1 MIRIVRA
8 FVRATATLA
17 LFAGVLG
24 AAPAPAGAPVEIY
37 AFVALTGSNAFLG
50 NEQAKGFEA
59 LEHFVNQTGGIQ
71 GRPLKFIVQD
81 DQSNP
86 TVSNQLFS
94 AAQHSGPVVMG
105 GGVVGTCNAASALI
119 ASDGPVMYC
128 LSSGIH
134 PPAGSFIYSAGFSSI
149 DQIAAAMRYFN
160 DKGATKIA
168 VMTSTDGT
176 GQDADRIIDQVFAL
190 PENHRDSIV
199 DREHFNIK
207 DMSVAAQIS
216 HIGASG
222 AQAIIAW
229 TTGTPLG
236 TVLHGMKDAGV
247 DLPIVTTGGNL
258 SYPQLEAYAD
268 IVPAQLL
275 VPGLPL
281 VVPDDLK
288 AGAVKSAVQQC
299 LDALASTQP
308 KPDIGY
314 ALPWD
319 AGLVVVSALR
329 KLGPN
334 ATAAQVRDAI
344 DGVHDWNGVFGTYNY
359 QVVPQRG
366 LDLEHVIITRWNK
379 STNRFIAVTKPGGHA
394 LK

>member
-1 MIRIVRA
+1 MTGKIRRLAQTAAAVGILA
-8 FVRATATLA
+8 ATA
-17 LFAGVLG
+17 G
-24 AAPAPAGAPVEIY
+24 AAPPSGAPVEIY

-50 NEQAKGFEA
+50 NEQGKGFEA
-59 LEHFVNQTGGIQ
+59 LERYVNATGGID
-71 GRPLKFIVQD
+71 GRPLKFVIQD

-119 ASDGPVMYC
+119 APDGPVMYC
-128 LSSGIH
+128 LSSGVH
-134 PPAGSFIYSAGFSSI
+134 PPAGSFTYSAGFSSI
-149 DQIAAAMRYFN
+149 DQISAAMRYFN
-160 DKGATKIA
+160 DKGLTKIA
-168 VMTSTDGT
+168 VVTSTDGT
-176 GQDADRIIDQVFAL
+176 GQDADRIIDDVFKQ
-190 PENHRDSIV
+190 PENAKASIV

-207 DMSVAAQIS
+207 DMSVAAQMS

-236 TVLHGMKDAGV
+236 TVLHGMKDAGL

-268 IVPAQLL
+268 IVPTQLL

-288 AGAVKSAVQQC
+288 HGAVKSAVQAC
-299 LDALASTQP
+299 LDALAATQP

-344 DGVHDWNGVFGTYNY
+344 DGVHGWSGVFGTYDY
-359 QVVPQRG
+359 QSVPQRG
-366 LDLEHVIITRWNK
+366 LDLDQVIVTRWDK
-379 STNRFIAVTKPGGHA
+379 SKSRFVAVTKPGGHA